1 MVKVIFMLVL
11 FFILY
16 KNRKKIDQFCLNFTI
31 KLNCLAIST
40 IFISFRTMDGI
51 LFIIGLTTLVQ
62 SLRDF

>member
-16 KNRKKIDQFCLNFTI
+16 KNRKKTDQFCLNFTI

-40 IFISFRTMDGI
+40 IFISVRTMDGI
-51 LFIIGLTTLVQ
+51 LFIIGITTLVQ